1 MKNLIEIKNIIIIGL
16 ILFIKAKE
24 DKNLNIQ
31 ENNLNL
37 NLDNITQN
45 DSEILITE

>member
-24 DKNLNIQ
+24 DKKLNIQ

-37 NLDNITQN
+37 DNISQN